1 MTLDQILR
9 ETEASFNATSSGCVV
24 VYVGLVPRHRR
35 PDFFHLKDYVVS
47 SVGSEQYFMVPRRP
61 VTLAEA
67 TPGPNTLGE
76 VADRPISEVR
86 DTNWRL

>member
-9 ETEASFNATSSGCVV
+9 ETEASFDATTSGCVV

-47 SVGSEQYFMVPRRP
+47 SQGSEQYFMVPRRP

-67 TPGPNTLGE
+67 SIGQNTLGE
-76 VADRPISEVR
+76 VVDKPVSQVR
-86 DTNWRL
+86 DTNWRG